1 MINEKYLPEGWDNI
15 VDECDSISIKEA
27 YENGRILQ
35 GLVRNCDSDFNLH
48 IKLGKDLEGIV
59 PRNELEGINID
70 ELGFC
75 NPSICKNKVNSFI
88 QFKVKELSNTNRIIL
103 SRKSVQNEVLAW
115 IKEELE
121 PGMVVKGIVKNIR
134 KYGVFVEIGGG
145 VVGLLHIED
154 ISVSRIKSPN
164 ERFSVGQ
171 KIDVM
176 IKSIDKINGK
186 IILSYKELLGDWEDN
201 IKEYEEKTVVEGTIK
216 EPDKFKNGIFIELK
230 PNLVGMAEY
239 KEGFEYG
246 QKVKVYIKKIIK
258 EKKKIKLLIV

>member
-75 NPSICKNKVNSFI
+75 NPSICKNKVKSFI

>member
-258 EKKKIKLLIV
+258 EKKKIKLLII